1 MGKFDLYNIDLKNL
15 ALGIHQK
22 AYFLENKFFADID
35 GDEVQRGKVQVDLTI
50 TSTDLMFEMNFQ
62 IAGSVVISCD
72 RCLDNMELAIS
83 TKNRLVVKF
92 GTTYAEESDE
102 VIIVPESEGEIDL
115 SWFIYEFI
123 ALALPMK
130 HVHSVGKC
138 NKAMASQLKKHTA
151 KSINLDNEFDDNT
164 TNVEIGDLDG
174 DIQTDPRW
182 DALKGLVEN
191 NNN

>member
-50 TSTDLMFEMNFQ
+50 NSTDLMFDMNFQ

-92 GTTYAEESDE
+92 GAEYAEESDE

-130 HVHSVGKC
+130 HVHPAGKC
-138 NKAMASQLKKHTA
+138 NKEMASQLKMHTA

-164 TNVEIGDLDG
+164 TNVEVGDLDV

-182 DALKGLVEN
+182 DALKDLVEN

>member
-50 TSTDLMFEMNFQ
+50 NSTDLMFDMNFQ

-92 GTTYAEESDE
+92 GTEYAEESDE
-102 VIIVPESEGEIDL
+102 VIIVPKSEGEIDL

-130 HVHSVGKC
+130 HVHPVGKC
-138 NKAMASQLKKHTA
+138 NKAMASQLKMHTA
-151 KSINLDNEFDDNT
+151 KSINLDNEFADNT
-164 TNVEIGDLDG
+164 TNIEVGDLDG